1 MSRQPWAVPS
11 IARSRLIA
19 ASAAFAGPTQEQLK
33 KQRDE
38 KLGKAWVKKF
48 PWLTDY
54 AKAKEEAKKSG
65 KPIFAYFSRSY
76 SP

>member
-1 MSRQPWAVPS
+1 MS
-11 IARSRLIA
+11 SRIIPFTVLA
-19 ASAAFAGPTQEQLK
+19 LGLALSAIAGPPSQDQLK

-38 KLGKAWVKKF
+38 KLAEGWVTKF
-48 PWLTDY
+48 PWNTDY

-65 KPIFAYFSRSY
+65 KAIFAYFSRSY